1 MTNHRLIFGIARSLL
16 LARWR
21 QSLVAA
27 IGVTFSITMF
37 ITLLGFMNGLN
48 DMLDS
53 LVLNRTPHIRLYKD
67 IKPNPDQ
74 PIDLSDVYRND
85 YNFIQ
90 SVKSSGGRADIYNS
104 GAIMQAIRSDD
115 RVVGYAPRVSSPV
128 LYNSGVV
135 NLNGVVNGIDVMA
148 ETTLFSFSDYVT
160 SGVATDLKNV
170 PNSILL
176 GKGVADKLQAEI
188 GDIIWVTTSKGEQQP
203 LKVVGYFQSGIQ
215 DYDKVQSYTSVA
227 TAQKL
232 MGKSNNYITDIQV
245 KLKDI
250 DMAPPVAKEYAQVFR
265 IDAEDIQTANSQFET
280 GSSIRSLI
288 SYVVGIT
295 LLIVA
300 GFGIYNILNMMIY
313 EKMDSIAI
321 LKATG
326 FSGADVK
333 RIFLSIA
340 ISIGLFGGGL
350 GLVFGFLLSM
360 LIDQVPFNTAALPTI
375 TTYPVN
381 YDLVYYMIGIAFSIV
396 TTYLAGYFPA
406 RKASKVDPVV
416 IIRGK

>member
-1 MTNHRLIFGIARSLL
+1 MNYRLIFNIARSLL

-27 IGVTFSITMF
+27 IGVTFSIAMF

-48 DMLDS
+48 DMLDG
-53 LVLNRTPHIRLYKD
+53 LILNRTPHVRLFNEV
-67 IKPNPDQ
+67 KPNPNQ
-74 PIDLSDVYRND
+74 PINFSEAYQNSH
-85 YNFIQ
+85 NFIQ
-90 SVKSSGGRADIYNS
+90 SVKSSGGRLDIYNS
-104 GAIMQAIRSDD
+104 GAIMQAIRADD
-115 RVVGYAPRVSSPV
+115 RVLGLAPRITTPV
-128 LYNSGVV
+128 LYNAGVV
-135 NLNGVVNGIDVMA
+135 DINGVVNGIDVTE
-148 ETTLFSFSDYVT
+148 ETRLFFFDDYVT
-160 SGVATDLKNV
+160 AGDATDLKNV
-170 PNSILL
+170 ANSIIL
-176 GKGVADKLQAEI
+176 GKGVADKLLAEL
-188 GDIIWVTTSKGEQQP
+188 GDIIYVTTSRGELTP

-215 DYDKVQSYTSVA
+215 DFDKVQSYASISTV
-227 TAQKL
+227 QKL
-232 MGKSNNYITDIQV
+232 MGKSNSYVTDIPI
-245 KLKDI
+245 KLKDLQA
-250 DMAPPVAKEYAQVFR
+250 APAVAKEYALLFQTQ
-265 IDAEDIQTANSQFET
+265 AEDIQTANSQFET
-280 GSSIRSLI
+280 GSSIRLLI

-340 ISIGLFGGGL
+340 VSIGLFGGSL
-350 GLVFGFLLSM
+350 GLVLGLSFSLM
-360 LIDQVPFNTAALPTI
+360 IDQIPFNTAALPTI

-381 YDLVYYMIGIAFSIV
+381 YSPVYYCIGIVFSII
-396 TTYLAGYFPA
+396 TTYFAGYFPA
-406 RKASKVDPVV
+406 RKASKIDPVV